1 MPTEDIPTRPPV
13 LLHLP
18 AFALSHLGRVA
29 RTALKN
35 AFTRE
40 GLSARAHF
48 ALLCLSEY
56 GDLSQ
61 RELAD
66 HIAMDRSDL
75 VKLLDELERSGQ
87 VRREPDP
94 RDRRRH
100 VLSITPAG
108 AKTLVAG
115 EEIID
120 RATDEVLARLS
131 PEERAVLHRL
141 TLHALDALD

>member
-1 MPTEDIPTRPPV
+1 M

-18 AFALSHLGRVA
+18 AFALARLGRVA
-29 RTALKN
+29 RSGLKN
-35 AFTRE
+35 AFARE
-40 GLSARAHF
+40 ELSARAHF

-56 GDLSQ
+56 GELSQ

-75 VKLLDELERSGQ
+75 VKLLDELERSGL

-94 RDRRRH
+94 RDRRRR

-108 AKTLVAG
+108 GRTLSAG
-115 EEIID
+115 EDIID
-120 RATDEVLARLS
+120 QATEEVLKRLS
-131 PEERAVLHRL
+131 PEQRAALHQL
-141 TLHALDALD
+141 TLQALGALD

>member
-1 MPTEDIPTRPPV
+1 MAADDIPARPPV
-13 LLHLP
+13 LLDVP
-18 AFALSHLGRVA
+18 AFALAHLGRIA
-29 RTALKN
+29 RTALKD
-35 AFTRE
+35 AFARE

-56 GDLSQ
+56 GTLSQ

-75 VKLLDELERSGQ
+75 VKLLDELERAGQ
-87 VRREPDP
+87 VRRAPDP
-94 RDRRRH
+94 GDRRRH

-108 AKTLVAG
+108 TTALGTG

-120 RATDEVLARLS
+120 RATDEVLRRLS
-131 PEERAVLHRL
+131 PEQRTTLHRL
-141 TLHALDALD
+141 TRQALGTSG